1 MPTENTI
8 DCPAL
13 HKRSKSYPFGDRVP
27 RTVKMFTTVTA
38 DPMPGVAS
46 ALLQGDAPICREG
59 EIFSVWTNSHGAVA
73 AVLPNG
79 KHLGLRPAEFEVDT
93 WHDLS
98 PAPASAGLTLAVDR
112 ANRLYL
118 AGPMTGF
125 EDFNFP
131 AFNAM
136 AAQLRAR
143 GYVVENPAE
152 HGVVDGADWA
162 DYMAYDLTRL
172 GLCGQVAVL
181 PGWENSKGARL
192 EVHIAREL
200 GMRVVNAH
208 DLVSMETAG

>member
-1 MPTENTI
+1 MPKEIRIN
-8 DCPAL
+8 CPAL
-13 HKRSKSYPFGDRVP
+13 YKRSNSYPFGERVP
-27 RTVKMFTTVTA
+27 RTVRMLKTVTA
-38 DPMPGVAS
+38 DPMPVIGFAYI
-46 ALLQGDAPICREG
+46 QGDIPICPENQ
-59 EIFSVWTNSHGAVA
+59 IFPAWTNSHGAVA

-93 WHDLS
+93 WHELS
-98 PAPASAGLTLAVDR
+98 GVTLAESR

-131 AFNAM
+131 AFNKM
-136 AAQLRAR
+136 AAELRAR

-152 HGVVDGADWA
+152 HGVVEGADWA

-172 GLCGQVAVL
+172 GLCGLVAVL

-200 GMRVVNAH
+200 GMKVVNAH
-208 DLVSMETAG
+208 DLVSMEIAG

>member
-1 MPTENTI
+1 ML
-8 DCPAL
+8 A
-13 HKRSKSYPFGDRVP
+13 
-27 RTVKMFTTVTA
+27 
-38 DPMPGVAS
+38 PGV
-46 ALLQGDAPICREG
+46 
-59 EIFSVWTNSHGAVA
+59 
-73 AVLPNG
+73 
-79 KHLGLRPAEFEVDT
+79 T
-93 WHDLS
+93 W
-98 PAPASAGLTLAVDR
+98 APAR

-131 AFNAM
+131 AFNKM
-136 AAQLRAR
+136 AAELRAR

-200 GMRVVNAH
+200 GMKFVNAH
-208 DLVSMETAG
+208 DLVSMEIAG

>member
-1 MPTENTI
+1 MPAKNRNHPDDHADIER
-8 DCPAL
+8 L
-13 HKRSKSYPFGDRVP
+13 HQQYVGKIERFSDDLMVFQDEAYAMGLDRGKQL
-27 RTVKMFTTVTA
+27 TDK
-38 DPMPGVAS
+38 PGV
-46 ALLQGDAPICREG
+46 
-59 EIFSVWTNSHGAVA
+59 
-73 AVLPNG
+73 
-79 KHLGLRPAEFEVDT
+79 
-93 WHDLS
+93 
-98 PAPASAGLTLAVDR
+98 TLAAAR

-136 AAQLRAR
+136 AAELRAR

-152 HGVVDGADWA
+152 HGVVEDADWA

-192 EVHIAREL
+192 EVHIARAL
-200 GMRVVNAH
+200 GMKIVNAQ
-208 DLVSMETAG
+208 DLVSMEIAG

>member
-1 MPTENTI
+1 MPTEKRNHPDDQHEIERLHQRYVDKI
-8 DCPAL
+8 DRFSEELIVFQDSAYAMGL
-13 HKRSKSYPFGDRVP
+13 DRGTHLAKG
-27 RTVKMFTTVTA
+27 RVT
-38 DPMPGVAS
+38 
-46 ALLQGDAPICREG
+46 L
-59 EIFSVWTNSHGAVA
+59 GAA
-73 AVLPNG
+73 
-79 KHLGLRPAEFEVDT
+79 
-93 WHDLS
+93 
-98 PAPASAGLTLAVDR
+98 R

-131 AFNAM
+131 AFNKM
-136 AAQLRAR
+136 AAELRSR
-143 GYVVENPAE
+143 GFIVENPAE

-200 GMRVVNAH
+200 GMSVVNAH
-208 DLVSMETAG
+208 DLVSMEIA

>member
-1 MPTENTI
+1 MPTETLRTI
-8 DCPAL
+8 VTESLIGMIASVTRLVPPANE
-13 HKRSKSYPFGDRVP
+13 PPPDFIQAPIDRAVD
-27 RTVKMFTTVTA
+27 RIRAVLA
-38 DPMPGVAS
+38 PGVT
-46 ALLQGDAPICREG
+46 L
-59 EIFSVWTNSHGAVA
+59 
-73 AVLPNG
+73 
-79 KHLGLRPAEFEVDT
+79 
-93 WHDLS
+93 
-98 PAPASAGLTLAVDR
+98 APAR

-131 AFNAM
+131 AFNKM
-136 AAQLRAR
+136 AAELRAR

-200 GMRVVNAH
+200 GMKVVNAH
-208 DLVSMETAG
+208 DLVSVEIAG

>member
-1 MPTENTI
+1 MPTENRNHPDDRHAI
-8 DCPAL
+8 ENL
-13 HKRSKSYPFGDRVP
+13 HQQHAERFSDQLIAFQDQAYAMGLERGAQLSKGW
-27 RTVKMFTTVTA
+27 VT
-38 DPMPGVAS
+38 
-46 ALLQGDAPICREG
+46 L
-59 EIFSVWTNSHGAVA
+59 TA
-73 AVLPNG
+73 ARA
-79 KHLGLRPAEFEVDT
+79 KH
-93 WHDLS
+93 
-98 PAPASAGLTLAVDR
+98 
-112 ANRLYL
+112 LYL

-131 AFNAM
+131 AFNKM
-136 AAQLRAR
+136 AAELRAR

-200 GMRVVNAH
+200 GMKVVNAH
-208 DLVSMETAG
+208 DLVSMEIAG